1 MEHVRQNL
9 LALYEDE
16 VFRRK
21 VVYVIA
27 TGVLLYSI
35 SLGLYRLTLHP
46 LAKIP
51 GPKIAALTSW
61 YECYYDVWLG
71 GQYFR
76 TIAKMHQK
84 YGPIV
89 RISPNEVHFN
99 DPDFIDSLYPGAGE
113 RKTNRPV
120 MVGKRSGTPD
130 SMTATEDHDMHR
142 RRRAVINPFFSVAS
156 VRKLEPVI
164 RQHTEKVLSRLE
176 QASGKPFEMNLLF
189 KAYASDTVVQY
200 AFGDCFHFLDDAECG
215 KPYFKAVDMFF
226 SLNHLF
232 GHWPLIGWMVAKTPG
247 WVMKNFGEGL
257 REMWEK
263 KMWWIQK
270 VREIRTSNDPERVKS
285 TIFGGVLNS
294 SLPDA
299 EKTDLRLAS
308 ETQLVVFAGE
318 GTTAHTLSAAMYSLY
333 THPSILAKV
342 KAELSSLPN
351 PPSFAQLDGL
361 PYFNAVIQET
371 IRLHPGVVNRQW
383 RYSPEP
389 VVYGDYVVPAGITYG
404 MTPVILHKTASVF
417 ENPEEF
423 RPERWIENPKL
434 SRAFMG
440 FSRGPRGC
448 IGVNL
453 ARREISVLLAA
464 LLVKYDIYEE
474 GAEKMRPTLQ
484 VFDTTKER
492 DIDTN
497 GEFII
502 PAPAKGSKGLRMI
515 ARH

>member
-1 MEHVRQNL
+1 MEH
-9 LALYEDE
+9 DE
-16 VFRRK
+16 ELRRK
-21 VVYVIA
+21 VAVF
-27 TGVLLYSI
+27 TNS
-35 SLGLYRLTLHP
+35 TLHSDTSP
-46 LAKIP
+46 PCQNP
-51 GPKIAALTSW
+51 GPRIAALTSW

-71 GQYFR
+71 GHCFR

-99 DPDFIDSLYPGAGE
+99 DLDFIDSLYPGAGE

-120 MVGKRSGTPD
+120 MVGKQSGTPD
-130 SMTATEDHDMHR
+130 YMTATEDHDMHR

-164 RQHTEKVLSRLE
+164 RQHTEKVLARLE
-176 QASGKPFEMNLLF
+176 QATEPVEMNLLF
-189 KAYASDTVVQY
+189 KAYANDTVVQY
-200 AFGDCFHFLDDAECG
+200 AFGVCFHFLDDAECG

-232 GHWPLIGWMVAKTPG
+232 GHWPFIGWMVGKAPG
-247 WVMKNFGEGL
+247 WVMRNFGEGL
-257 REMWEK
+257 REMWRRK
-263 KMWWIQK
+263 WYWWIQK
-270 VREIRTSNDPERVKS
+270 VGEIRTSNDPERVKS

-299 EKTDLRLAS
+299 ENTDLRLAS
-308 ETQLVVFAGE
+308 ETQLVIFAGE
-318 GTTAHTLSAAMYSLY
+318 GTTANPKISS
-333 THPSILAKV
+333 THPSILATV
-342 KAELSSLPN
+342 KAKLSSLPDS
-351 PPSFAQLDGL
+351 PSFAQIDAL

-371 IRLHPGVVNRQW
+371 IRLHPGV
-383 RYSPEP
+383 S
-389 VVYGDYVVPAGITYG
+389 VVYGEYVIPAGVTYG
-404 MTPVILHKTASVF
+404 MTPTILHKTASVF
-417 ENPEEF
+417 KNPEEF

-448 IGVNL
+448 IAVNL

-464 LLVKYDIYEE
+464 LLVKYDVYEE
-474 GAEKMRPTLQ
+474 GGGKMGPTLQ
-484 VFDTTKER
+484 VFDTAKER

-497 GEFII
+497 SEYII
-502 PAPAKGSKGLRMI
+502 PAVARGSKGLRMV
-515 ARH
+515 ARR

>member
-1 MEHVRQNL
+1 MEHVRENL
-9 LALYEDE
+9 VALYQDDE
-16 VFRRK
+16 SRRK
-21 VVYVIA
+21 VLYYIAAIVLSYVI
-27 TGVLLYSI
+27 T
-35 SLGLYRLTLHP
+35 LGLYRLTIHP

-51 GPKIAALTSW
+51 GPRIAALTSW
-61 YECYYDVWLG
+61 YEIYYDVWQG

-76 TIAKMHQK
+76 KIREMHQI

-99 DPDFIDSLYPGAGE
+99 DPEFIDSLYPGAGE

-142 RRRAVINPFFSVAS
+142 KRRGVINPFFSVAS

-164 RQHTEKVLSRLE
+164 REHTEKVLNRIE
-176 QASGKPFEMNLLF
+176 QANGPIEMNVLF

-200 AFGDCFHFLDDAECG
+200 AFGDCFHFLDDAQCG

-232 GHWPLIGWMVAKTPG
+232 GHWPIVGWMVAKTPG
-247 WVMKNFGEGL
+247 WMMKNFGEGL

-263 KMWWIQK
+263 KMWWLKK
-270 VREIRTSNDPERVKS
+270 VEEIRTSNDPERIKS

-299 EKTDLRLAS
+299 EKTNHRLAS

-318 GTTAHTLSAAMYSLY
+318 GTTAHTLSAAMFSLY
-333 THPSILAKV
+333 THPSILATV
-342 KAELSSLPN
+342 KAELSSIPN
-351 PPSFAQLDGL
+351 PPSFAQLDAL

-389 VVYGDYVVPAGITYG
+389 IVYGEYVVPAGITYG
-404 MTPVILHKTASVF
+404 MTPTILHKTPSVF

-448 IGVNL
+448 IGINL
-453 ARREISVLLAA
+453 AKREISVLLAA
-464 LLVKYDIYEE
+464 LLVKYDVYEE
-474 GAEKMRPTLQ
+474 GKEKMGPTLQ
-484 VFDTTKER
+484 VFDTSKER

-502 PAPAKGSKGLRMI
+502 PAPAKGSKGLRMV
-515 ARH
+515 ARR